1 MYFRV
6 NLKIEKAN
14 IMLFNMDSIYWT
26 YFQKTKT
33 WDGQFFV
40 TVGEWGILRNG
51 RGPSNGIGG
60 GQFYFEESFRA
71 FPTVELPCDIS
82 TKFSTFFLFA
92 F

>member
-1 MYFRV
+1 M
-6 NLKIEKAN
+6 KIEKAN

-51 RGPSNGIGG
+51 RDPSNGIGG
-60 GQFYFEESFRA
+60 GQFDFEKIFRA
-71 FPTVELPCDIS
+71 FPAVELPCDIS
-82 TKFSTFFLFA
+82 TKFSTFFPFA